1 MHWTSAS
8 YYFQLLISC
17 LLFFYV
23 LKSVMSLSDSG
34 SHCGGHERF
43 GFEEH
48 PLVWELL
55 RWSRSSGQYTCGQNV
70 DAVGALFVKISHGNA
85 DFCRQN
91 INLYSS
97 PTSAAQLFFIC
108 SLSLFW
114 LLFAFLWYTD
124 RCPWP
129 THLMCTAE
137 GSRIF
142 CRVKKVTRAPEI
154 ENRKSQTI
162 RSWLN
167 FNSIVCSHG
176 NIMKKYNLKGAKWS

>member
-1 MHWTSAS
+1 M
-8 YYFQLLISC
+8 C
-17 LLFFYV
+17 
-23 LKSVMSLSDSG
+23 LSDSG

-43 GFEEH
+43 GSKEQ
-48 PLVWELL
+48 PLVCELL
-55 RWSRSSGQYTCGQNV
+55 RSSGSSGPYACGQNV
-70 DAVGALFVKISHGNA
+70 DAVGALFAEIKAGNA
-85 DFCRQN
+85 DLCRQN

-97 PTSAAQLFFIC
+97 STSAARLFFIC
-108 SLSLFW
+108 NLSLFW
-114 LLFAFLWYTD
+114 LLFAFLWYID
-124 RCPWP
+124 RCPGP

-137 GSRIF
+137 GSTIF

-176 NIMKKYNLKGAKWS
+176 NVKKK